1 MHPKRLPKVID
12 DLTMNEL
19 MPPLLMSEGQLL
31 IGKSEIVE
39 LASSY
44 GTPAYITDEQRVRHN
59 CRRLIAAFAK
69 NYRKFRLNYAVKAN
83 NNLAIL
89 NIVRQEGAGADC
101 SCIEELT
108 LATLA
113 GFGSEQLL
121 YSGNY
126 NSDYELAQGI
136 EFGAPVNL
144 DDAAILPRL
153 LKYGKP
159 EVLSFRVNPG
169 VGKGEYPGLV
179 FGGENTKFGV
189 EESEIVHAYAKAKES
204 GIKRFGIHMMT
215 GSNVLNLDYFVSV
228 TRKLFETAEK
238 ISREVGLTFEFV
250 DIGGGFGVPYRP
262 NESPLDIET
271 LGSRVSTL
279 FKEFVEKN
287 EIGDP
292 YLMIEPGRF
301 VVSDSTVLLGRVHHI
316 KKVGTKVFV
325 GTDIGMN
332 TILRP
337 ALYGA
342 YHHIYVA
349 NSRPL
354 AKPES
359 VVTVTGQVCEN
370 TDVLA
375 KDRPLPHMQV
385 GDVIVVMNTGAY
397 GYAMA
402 SQYNSRPRAVEIL
415 VNDGQAETI
424 RERETVIDLM
434 SRQRVPMRLLR

>member
-1 MHPKRLPKVID
+1 MTI
-12 DLTMNEL
+12 NEI
-19 MPPLLMSEGQLL
+19 MSPLVMSEGQLWV
-31 IGKSEIVE
+31 GNREIVE

-44 GTPAYITDEQRVRHN
+44 GTPTYITDEQRIRHN
-59 CRRLIAAFAK
+59 CRRLIAAFGK
-69 NYRKFRLNYAVKAN
+69 GCKKFRLNYAVKAN

-101 SCIEELT
+101 SCAEELT

-126 NSDYELAQGI
+126 NSDYELSQGI
-136 EFGAPVNL
+136 ESGAAVNL
-144 DDAAILPRL
+144 DDAALLPRL
-153 LKYGKP
+153 LKHGKP

-169 VGKGEYPGLV
+169 VGEGQYPGLV

-189 EESEIVHAYAKAKES
+189 GESEIVHAYAKAKES
-204 GIKRFGIHMMT
+204 GIRRFGMHMMT

-228 TRKLFETAEK
+228 TSKLFELTEK
-238 ISREVGLTFEFV
+238 ISKEVGLTFEFV
-250 DIGGGFGVPYRP
+250 DIGGGFGIPYRP
-262 NESPLDIET
+262 DESPLDIET

-279 FKEFVEKN
+279 FNEFVEKK
-287 EIGDP
+287 EIGEP

-316 KKVGTKVFV
+316 KQVGTKVFV

-342 YHHIYVA
+342 YHHLYVA
-349 NSRPL
+349 NRPL
-354 AKPES
+354 AKTES

-375 KDRPLPHMQV
+375 KDRPLPHV
-385 GDVIVVMNTGAY
+385 EIGDVIVVMNAGAY
-397 GYAMA
+397 GYAMS
-402 SQYNSRPRAVEIL
+402 SQYNSRPRAAEIL
-415 VNDGQAETI
+415 VNGGQAETI
-424 RERETVIDLM
+424 RERETVSDLI